1 MTILAASIA
10 QSCGQ
15 LSSCHTN
22 ITSSHYQRDTSHH
35 TLSHIDTSQHN
46 CDHVRCQPLTPL
58 LLRRD
63 GHARDDAGH
72 AGHEDA
78 GTDGHAGH
86 DARTD
91 ARTDAGTDG
100 DARDDAWSDARPDAR
115 DDARDDA
122 QRLDARTD
130 ARDAA
135 TATRGHDPR

>member
-1 MTILAASIA
+1 MASSLAV
-10 QSCGQ
+10 
-15 LSSCHTN
+15 TP
-22 ITSSHYQRDTSHH
+22 TSHH
-35 TLSHIDTSQHN
+35 HTISVTHHTTHCHTSPHN
-46 CDHVRCQPLTPL
+46 CDHVRCQPITPL

-63 GHARDDAGH
+63 GDARDDAGH

-91 ARTDAGTDG
+91 ARTDAGTDAGTDG

-135 TATRGHDPR
+135 TATRGHDSR